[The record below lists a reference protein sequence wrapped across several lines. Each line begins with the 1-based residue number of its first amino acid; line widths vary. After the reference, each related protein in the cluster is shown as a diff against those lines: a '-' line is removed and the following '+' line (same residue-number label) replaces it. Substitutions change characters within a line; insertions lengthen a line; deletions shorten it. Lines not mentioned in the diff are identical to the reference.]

1 MTEVIHITVDAD
13 GIATLLFD
21 RRDSDMNTMDT
32 KFMDELEAAVERLAS
47 DESIKGAIFTSGK
60 PVFAAG
66 ADLKQ
71 IEASL
76 DPEQQTPVAERLERN
91 ASLSRLL
98 RRMETCGKPVA
109 CALNGTALGG
119 GTEIALACHYRVA
132 ADDKR
137 VQLGLPEVQVG
148 LLPGGG
154 GTQRVPRLIGIQ
166 ASMPVVMEG
175 QSLSVD
181 KALKMGLIHKVV
193 PAGELLAEAKRWLR
207 EEGDPVQP
215 WDKKGFKVPGGAGAL
230 SPGVAQMLVVSNAM
244 LQAKTFHN
252 LPAPKAILSCLYEG
266 PQLPMDKALA
276 VEAKYFTALQ
286 LDPVSRN
293 MIRTLFINK
302 GKADKLMHRPAGID
316 KTRFSKIGVVGAGLM
331 GAGIAYHC
339 AKLGIET
346 VLIDRDQAAAD
357 KGKAYSDKRLARDL
371 ERGRTTRE
379 QADAILARIHPTTDY
394 AALADVPLVVE
405 AVFEDRAVKAAVM
418 RQLEAVLP
426 ADAVIASNTSALPI
440 SELAEAGSRPH
451 NFIGMHFFSPV
462 ERMPLVEIIC
472 GSKTA
477 PATLARALDLAQ
489 AMKKTPI
496 VVNDGPGFFTSRF
509 IGAYINESLA
519 MVAEGVNPA
528 LIENA
533 AKMAGIP
540 VGPLTVS
547 DEIGLDVAY
556 HSSQQRKQDEGAAFK
571 PTPTFLL
578 VEKLAG
584 ELGRHGR
591 KNGKGFFVYAEDGSK
606 QLWDGLAELYPPLAE
621 QPDVDEVK
629 TRMLYAQLVDAAKA
643 MAEGVLIDPAD
654 GDVGSILSVGFPAY
668 LGGPFSMM
676 DTLGIAAVVAEC
688 ERLAGRYG
696 EQYAPPQL
704 LRDMAAAGESFY
716 GRQRMT
722 PPAAR
727 ATA

>member
-1 MTEVIHITVDAD
+1 MSEVIHLSVDAD

-21 RRDSDMNTMDT
+21 RSDSNMNVMDM
-32 KFMDELEAAVERLAS
+32 KFMDEMETAVERLAT
-47 DESIKGAIFTSGK
+47 DPAIKGALFTSGK

-71 IEASL
+71 MEASL
-76 DPEQQTPVAERLERN
+76 DQADELPLAERLARN
-91 ASLSRLL
+91 ASLSKLL

-109 CALNGTALGG
+109 CAINGTALGG
-119 GTEIALACHYRVA
+119 GTEIALACHYRVVS
-132 ADDKR
+132 DSKGI
-137 VQLGLPEVQVG
+137 QLGLPEVQVG

-175 QSLSVD
+175 QALSAE
-181 KALKMGLIHKVV
+181 KALKMGLIHKIV
-193 PAGELLAEAKRWLR
+193 PADQLLTEARRWLL
-207 EEGDPVQP
+207 EDGDAVQP
-215 WDKKGFKVPGGAGAL
+215 WDKKGFKVPGGAGPS
-230 SPGVAQMLVVSNAM
+230 SPAVAQMLVVSNAM

-276 VEAKYFTALQ
+276 VESKYFTQLQ

-302 GKADKLMHRPAGID
+302 GKADKLMHRPEGIPR
-316 KTRFSKIGVVGAGLM
+316 TRFNKIGVIGAGLM

-357 KGKAYSDKRLARDL
+357 KGKSYASKRLERDISK
-371 ERGRTTRE
+371 GRST
-379 QADAILARIHPTTDY
+379 QDKADAILARIHPGTDY
-394 AALADVPLVVE
+394 AALADVELVVE
-405 AVFEDRAVKAAVM
+405 AVFEDRTLKAEIT
-418 RQLEAVLP
+418 RKLDAVLAP
-426 ADAVIASNTSALPI
+426 HAVIASNTSALPI
-440 SELAEAGSRPH
+440 SELAEAGAHPE

-462 ERMPLVEIIC
+462 ERMPLVEIVR
-472 GSKTA
+472 GRKTS

-519 MVAEGVNPA
+519 MVTEGINPA

-533 AKMAGIP
+533 AKMAGMP

-547 DEIGLDVAY
+547 DEIGLDTAY
-556 HSSQQRKQDEGAAFK
+556 HASQQRKKDEGAAFT
-571 PTPTFLL
+571 PSPTFLL

-591 KNGKGFFVYAEDGSK
+591 KNGKGFFDYATDGSK
-606 QLWDGLAELYPPLAE
+606 KLWPGLAELFPPLDP
-621 QPDVDEVK
+621 QPTVDEIK
-629 TRMLYAQLVDAAKA
+629 ARMLYAQLVDAAKA

-654 GDVGSILSVGFPAY
+654 GDVGAILGVGFPAY

-676 DTLGIAAVVAEC
+676 DTVGIAGVVTEC
-688 ERLAGRYG
+688 ERLTARYG
-696 EQYAPPQL
+696 EHYVAPQL
-704 LRDMAAAGESFY
+704 LRDMAAKGQTFY
-716 GRQRMT
+716 GAHRVT
-722 PPAAR
+722 PPAAAR
-727 ATA
+727 